1 MQIKMPIII
10 EWYMSLFG
18 ELGKK
23 KKWLRDRVAYW
34 VLVLTS
40 VILGLRWWPVPF
52 LFEHQFAYV
61 SNEGI
66 ELLNDFNKVPT
77 EPKIPTWT
85 NVVIKPKYQLLSCR
99 MERTNL
105 QEHALRKSR
114 AKFVLTSRNSPLSSD
129 E

>member
-18 ELGKK
+18 ELGK

-52 LFEHQFAYV
+52 LFEHQFAYL
-61 SNEGI
+61 SSEGI

-77 EPKIPTWT
+77 EPKIPT
-85 NVVIKPKYQLLSCR
+85 
-99 MERTNL
+99 
-105 QEHALRKSR
+105 
-114 AKFVLTSRNSPLSSD
+114 
-129 E
+129 